1 MAKQEQETRAF
12 SKLETRSIN
21 EDGDTMTVDGYAV
34 VWDVE
39 YPIGG
44 GAESST
50 GFDEKISRGA
60 ATKSLKEKDD
70 VRLIINHGK
79 GTGIPIARTKS
90 GTLQIRE
97 DEIGLRVTADLDL
110 KNPVVQELNS
120 AMNRGDI
127 DNMSF
132 GFYAT
137 RQAWSDDYTKRDIKE
152 FKFDDVS
159 IVTYPASEATL
170 IKARS
175 REEAQAETRP
185 TAPLTTPVLDEI
197 RSLAES
203 LKK

>member
-12 SKLETRSIN
+12 SKLETRSVN
-21 EDGDTMTVDGYAV
+21 EEDNTMTVDGYAI

-44 GAESST
+44 GAASAT

-60 ATKSLKEKDD
+60 ATKSLKEKADI
-70 VRLIINHGK
+70 RMLINHGK
-79 GTGIPIARTKS
+79 GTGIPVARYPKTMS
-90 GTLQIRE
+90 VTE
-97 DEIGLRVTADLDL
+97 DEIGLRVTAKLDL
-110 KNPVVQELNS
+110 KNPAVQELKS
-120 AMNRGDI
+120 AMDREDI

-132 GFYAT
+132 GFIAT

-152 FKFDDVS
+152 FKIDDVS

-185 TAPLTTPVLDEI
+185 AAPLTTPALDEI
-197 RSLAES
+197 RNLAES